1 MTKSSISHKQER
13 SLLHAF
19 FFLFGLG
26 IMAWVPRFPELKAQ
40 LGLDNGAFGSLM
52 STGAIGAFVGLLITG
67 HVIHKIGIY
76 SVMHAAIAI
85 MLGSLALIVHI
96 HSSFAFFFLNICIG
110 FGITTLHVSSNAQ
123 AFHLQD
129 RSGASLVTSVS
140 GYWAAGALLTSIISG
155 IMVGR
160 VVLATHIDILEV
172 ICYLGMFS
180 ILLKLRPVLVKAN
193 TNPEM
198 QSKAIDIFKSFH
210 LDWPV
215 SLAMLGVTYLET
227 CIGDWGTIFT
237 KERLG
242 IHSGLSALPYTL
254 FLGAMIVV
262 RLSSDK
268 MAARQPLHY
277 WFSRGTLIAGIGFGG
292 LIAAA
297 VNLPESQRKL
307 SYIFIICSFLCA
319 AVGIASLGPN
329 LMRVANRRS
338 PNSSAV
344 VIGQLGATNNV
355 LTFITKW
362 AVAWTIQ
369 FTSSIAIAMAI
380 PTALILSAYFVAHV
394 TKED

>member
-1 MTKSSISHKQER
+1 MNSAISHKQER

-26 IMAWVPRFPELKAQ
+26 IMAWVPRFPDVKAQ
-40 LGLDNGAFGSLM
+40 LGLANGAFGSLM

-67 HVIHKIGIY
+67 HIIHKIGVY
-76 SVMHAAIAI
+76 KVMHAAIAI
-85 MLGSLALIVHI
+85 MLGSLAIIVHV
-96 HSSFAFFFLNICIG
+96 HSSFIFFLLNICIG
-110 FGITTLHVSSNAQ
+110 FGITTLHVSANTQ

-160 VVLATHIDILEV
+160 VALATHIDILEI
-172 ICYLGMFS
+172 ICYLSMFS
-180 ILLKLRPVLVKAN
+180 ILVKIRPVLVKAN
-193 TNPEM
+193 SAPES
-198 QSKAIDIFKSFH
+198 QSKAIDIFKRFH

-237 KERLG
+237 KERFG
-242 IHSGLSALPYTL
+242 IHSGFSTLPYTL
-254 FLGAMIVV
+254 FLGAMIIV

-268 MAARQPLHY
+268 LVARAPLHY

-292 LIAAA
+292 FIAIA
-297 VNLPESQRKL
+297 VNLPESMSKL
-307 SYIFIICSFLCA
+307 SYLCIILSFLSA
-319 AVGIASLGPN
+319 AFGIASLGPN

-355 LTFITKW
+355 LTFVTKW

-380 PTALILSAYFVAHV
+380 PTALILAAYFVAHV
-394 TKED
+394 TKEE

>member
-1 MTKSSISHKQER
+1 MNSTISHKQER
-13 SLLHAF
+13 QLLHAF
-19 FFLFGLG
+19 FFFFGLG
-26 IMAWVPRFPELKAQ
+26 VMAWVPRFPELKAQ

-67 HVIHKIGIY
+67 HVIDKIGLNKVI
-76 SVMHAAIAI
+76 HAAIAI

-96 HSSFAFFFLNICIG
+96 HSSFAFFFFNIAIG
-110 FGITTLHVSSNAQ
+110 FGITTLHVTSNAQ

-160 VVLATHIDILEV
+160 VSLSTHIDILEAV
-172 ICYLGMFS
+172 AYVAMFI
-180 ILLKLRPVLVKAN
+180 ILLKLRPVMVQAN
-193 TNPEM
+193 SNPDKE
-198 QSKAIDIFKSFH
+198 SKAIDIFKSFH

-237 KERLG
+237 KERFG
-242 IHSGLSALPYTL
+242 IHSGLSSLPYTL
-254 FLGAMIVV
+254 FLGTMIIV

-268 MAARQPLHY
+268 LAAKAPLHF
-277 WFSRGTLIAGIGFGG
+277 WFSRGTLIAGIGFGSF
-292 LIAAA
+292 IAAA
-297 VNLPESQRKL
+297 VNLPASQVKL
-307 SYIFIICSFLCA
+307 SYLFIICSFICA

-338 PNSSAV
+338 PNASAV

-369 FTSSIAIAMAI
+369 FTSSIAIAMVI
-380 PTALILSAYFVAHV
+380 PTALILTAYFMAHV
-394 TKED
+394 TKEE